1 MVKPLLNIWQICM
14 YYMHEQALFVLTCV
28 LTLSAFSVMVLV
40 VKGGSNPPIGKKG
53 VDFKRKASTIHFFL
67 RHF

>member
-28 LTLSAFSVMVLV
+28 LTLSAFSLMVLV
-40 VKGGSNPPIGKKG
+40 VEGGSNPPY
-53 VDFKRKASTIHFFL
+53 T
-67 RHF
+67 